1 MPRTLMA
8 LINEFTPPEDVE
20 KYGHKQI
27 DKKYE
32 GIGVHVDTRCSVLP
46 EANTSKGSN
55 E

>member
-1 MPRTLMA
+1 MTF
-8 LINEFTPPEDVE
+8 INEFTLPEDVE

-32 GIGVHVDTRCSVLP
+32 GIRVHVDTRCPVLP
-46 EANTSKGSN
+46 ETNTSNGSN